1 VNEGNEGKRRR
12 KVAKEAKEVKEGSDV
27 HGTTTGVRRW
37 SCLCLCAAAIL
48 SVRLDALTVV
58 PMTFEQL
65 VNEAAAVVY
74 ARVADVRGQWTT
86 DRQSIDS
93 VITLDALQYLKGDLG
108 PVVAMR
114 LPGGEAGGVINVLP
128 GTPTLRD
135 GDLVVLFLKTRGPA
149 LLTTL
154 GLGQG
159 IFRVVRDARS
169 GAMLV
174 TPPPLKESAVGRI
187 IRGAA
192 QRRALS
198 LEAFGATVRA
208 AASR

>member
-1 VNEGNEGKRRR
+1 MGDGGGDRNVNGR
-12 KVAKEAKEVKEGSDV
+12 KLGL
-27 HGTTTGVRRW
+27 RCW
-37 SCLCLCAAAIL
+37 SWVLLSAAAFL
-48 SVRLDALTVV
+48 SARLDALTVV

-74 ARVADVRGQWTT
+74 ARVADVRGQWTA

-93 VITLDALQYLKGDLG
+93 VITLEALQYLKGDLG

-128 GTPTLRD
+128 GMPTLRD
-135 GDLVVLFLKTRGPA
+135 GELVVLFLKSRGPA

-159 IFRVVRDARS
+159 IFRVVRDAQS

-192 QRRALS
+192 ERRALS

>member
-1 VNEGNEGKRRR
+1 VNGR
-12 KVAKEAKEVKEGSDV
+12 KLGL
-27 HGTTTGVRRW
+27 RCW
-37 SCLCLCAAAIL
+37 SWVLLSAAAFL
-48 SVRLDALTVV
+48 SARLDALTVV

-74 ARVADVRGQWTT
+74 ARVADVRGQWTA

-93 VITLDALQYLKGDLG
+93 VITLEALQYLKGDLG

-128 GTPTLRD
+128 GMPTLRD
-135 GDLVVLFLKTRGPA
+135 GELVVLFLKSRGPA

-159 IFRVVRDARS
+159 IFRVVRDAQS

-192 QRRALS
+192 ERRALS